1 MAKQELYPLT
11 FELIVKDKIWGGT
24 RLKDI
29 LGKKIDSDTCG
40 ETWELSG
47 VKDNVSVVANGYL
60 KGSTL
65 NELINKFGSA
75 LLGKKVIQKY
85 GSEFP
90 LLVKFIDA
98 NRDLSIQVHP
108 NDEQAKK
115 FNSFG
120 KTELWYILHA
130 DKGAHLISGFN
141 KNLSK
146 DEFSSLLEEGNI
158 LDVLHEED
166 VEKGDVYFMP
176 AGRIHNIGGGMMIAE
191 IQQSSD
197 ITFRI
202 HDFDRADLNG
212 EKRELHIEDALEVLD
227 FTPTINGKTEY
238 QPAVNQ
244 LVNLVKCE
252 QFITNK
258 INFDTTI
265 IRDFSS
271 LDSFIIYVCL
281 KGELKLSAEDHEML
295 LKAGDV
301 YLIPA
306 FYDSVT
312 LQPNIQSLVLEAY
325 IG

>member
-29 LGKKIDSDTCG
+29 LGKQITSDTCG

-47 VKDNVSVVANGYL
+47 VKDNVSVVANGTL
-60 KGSTL
+60 KGSSL
-65 NELINKFGSA
+65 NDLINIHGA
-75 LLGKKVIQKY
+75 DLLGNKVFQKY
-85 GSEFP
+85 GAEFP

-115 FNSFG
+115 YNSFG

-141 KNLSK
+141 KKLTK
-146 DEFSSLLEEGNI
+146 EEFSKLLESGEI
-158 LDVLHEED
+158 ESILHEED

-176 AGRIHNIGGGMMIAE
+176 AGRIHNVGAGMVIAE

-202 HDFDRADLNG
+202 HDFNRKDLNG
-212 EKRELHIEDALEVLD
+212 EKRDLHIEDALEVLN
-227 FTPTINGKTEY
+227 FEPTINGKTSY
-238 QPAVNQ
+238 KPAVNQ
-244 LVNLVKCE
+244 LVNLVNCE
-252 QFITNK
+252 QFISNK

-271 LDSFIIYVCL
+271 LDSFVIYVCL
-281 KGELKLSAEDHEML
+281 KGELILRAEDYEMS

-301 YLIPA
+301 YLVPA
-306 FYDSVT
+306 KFSSVT
-312 LQPNIQSLVLEAY
+312 LEPKIQSLLLEAY